1 MLGWLA
7 LLLDSPHWISG
18 NNRLAVSFVIFFEFF
33 LPFSVK
39 AEILPRQPTP
49 EKQPTNESDKSGKVV
64 LFERRRAARPLRS
77 TGL

>member
-18 NNRLAVSFVIFFEFF
+18 NNRLAVSFVIFFEFS

-39 AEILPRQPTP
+39 AEILPRQPDPKTQAN
-49 EKQPTNESDKSGKVV
+49 KRK
-64 LFERRRAARPLRS
+64 R
-77 TGL
+77 